1 MIFLSFELNIM
12 SLSIFTNQKRGNGE
26 GENRRGLKFTD
37 SPFHGP

>member
-1 MIFLSFELNIM
+1 MIFLSFELTM